1 MCMDNDSEIRELISR
16 ALPANDNTNQASSAK
31 AVPFEKLTNSGIN
44 IVGNHNIVIEANLLV
59 LTTCIVLLVM
69 INLLISH

>member
-1 MCMDNDSEIRELISR
+1 MCMDNDTEIRELISR
-16 ALPANDNTNQASSAK
+16 ALPANDNANQVPSAK
-31 AVPFEKLTNSGIN
+31 AVPFEKLTNNGIN

-69 INLLISH
+69 INLFINH